1 VSNLDA
7 ESAAA
12 IDFAAAA
19 YREDG
24 TWTVSTL
31 PVNAATE
38 LDALLQTLAR
48 LPSEAGTLGMVS
60 VDDDFFVVA
69 RVSGRHVRLLLSDV
83 GAATESPLARAVL
96 ERLELP
102 PPDDDDDQIQPAGDL
117 GIVADLGLTATAM
130 GALCDASDRYPDEL
144 LGDIAARLG
153 FGPQFDDMLDT
164 ALA

>member
-1 VSNLDA
+1 VSSLDA

-12 IDFAAAA
+12 IDFAVAA

-24 TWTVSTL
+24 AWTVSTL
-31 PVNAATE
+31 PVGAATE
-38 LDALLQTLAR
+38 LDALVSTLAQ
-48 LPSEAGTLGMVS
+48 LPSEVGTLGMVS

-83 GAATESPLARAVL
+83 GAATESPLARAVV

-102 PPDDDDDQIQPAGDL
+102 LPDDDDDQIQPAGDL
-117 GIVADLGLTATAM
+117 GIVADLGLTATQL
-130 GALCDASDRYPDEL
+130 GALCDDAELFPDEL

-153 FGPQFDDMLDT
+153 FGRQFDDMLET